1 MRKILEASDA
11 TAETRFGPDNELLID
26 SLLHPTHLY
35 GALVKELLGQEPHHA
50 MAHITGGGI
59 PENLPRCLPAGLIAD
74 VDAESWPRRSCSD
87 GFNAQARF
95 RNGICGTP
103 SISGLAI
110 ALCFP
115 RRQSKVLSNAV
126 KPRVSR
132 LGPSAASAKRVAL
145 KKRPC
150 AGYRP
155 ERALVQQSP
164 TATRENAQESS
175 ALVIVG
181 TDLSACRRSKRR
193 HIRLRDMP
201 FNRPQQRTTRRR
213 SSAGPTP
220 PRRPAPIGYD
230 KSAPYDRGSKTHF
243 PALKDHGKVFV
254 ADMPFLA
261 DGQLAS
267 ISKEAAEVLV
277 SLERRI
283 SELEQMQGDRDTL
296 IKACTKR
303 DVTHRFLK
311 AIEDEQQ
318 QRRDNPAIRMA
329 AGESLPRTF
338 LEIARHR
345 LPGATFDSLLQE
357 ALTACENS
365 AGPAGQ
371 GREAPLKVVSLQP
384 QASSLPVVVSPILS
398 PAIRRSETGCP
409 ASSRPT
415 RN

>member
-1 MRKILEASDA
+1 
-11 TAETRFGPDNELLID
+11 
-26 SLLHPTHLY
+26 
-35 GALVKELLGQEPHHA
+35 
-50 MAHITGGGI
+50 
-59 PENLPRCLPAGLIAD
+59 
-74 VDAESWPRRSCSD
+74 
-87 GFNAQARF
+87 
-95 RNGICGTP
+95 
-103 SISGLAI
+103 
-110 ALCFP
+110 
-115 RRQSKVLSNAV
+115 
-126 KPRVSR
+126 
-132 LGPSAASAKRVAL
+132 
-145 KKRPC
+145 
-150 AGYRP
+150 
-155 ERALVQQSP
+155 
-164 TATRENAQESS
+164 
-175 ALVIVG
+175 
-181 TDLSACRRSKRR
+181 
-193 HIRLRDMP
+193 MP

-230 KSAPYDRGSKTHF
+230 KSSLLRQGGPRPTF
-243 PALKDHGKVFV
+243 LALKDHGKVFV

-365 AGPAGQ
+365 ADQPVKD
-371 GREAPLKVVSLQP
+371 EKPPLKVVSLQP
-384 QASSLPVVVSPILS
+384 QASSLPVVVSPDPEPSDQAL
-398 PAIRRSETGCP
+398 
-409 ASSRPT
+409 
-415 RN
+415 